1 MRVYIVSIGYVGRDI
16 LESIKSG
23 VESSLPGLVCEIP
36 NDIIDLPRE
45 AYNRLRR
52 QYLSEPILGEVLRYA
67 LKLESERGGPCI
79 ALGVMDADI
88 YVPGM
93 NFIFGEAQCP
103 GKAAIIS
110 LFRLRPEFYG
120 ERPNHNLFI
129 DRAIKEAV
137 HEIGHALGLRHCKN
151 PLCVMYFSLH
161 IGMTDRKMR
170 QPCGD
175 CIVKLGR
182 KHPSV

>member
-1 MRVYIVSIGYVGRDI
+1 MRVYIVPVGYVGRDI
-16 LESIKSG
+16 LDSIKNG
-23 VESSLPGLVCEIP
+23 VKESLPGLVCEVS
-36 NDIIDLPRE
+36 NDVMQLPHE
-45 AYNRLRR
+45 AYNRLRQ
-52 QYLSEPILGEVLRYA
+52 QYLSEPILGEVLEYA
-67 LKLESERGGPCI
+67 LKLEGERGERCI
-79 ALGVMDADI
+79 VLGVMDADI

-120 ERPNHNLFI
+120 EGPNQNLLI
-129 DRAIKEAV
+129 NRAIKEAI

-151 PLCVMYFSLH
+151 PLCVMHFSLH

-175 CIVKLGR
+175 CMAKL
-182 KHPSV
+182 KHKIL